1 MKDIRDAMV
10 EILSESKK
18 FRISD
23 EVHMTEVQVL
33 SRLKRDGLI
42 DWFDSSGKK
51 SFPFSLSGY
60 LVHTQTN
67 EKKIYLA

>member
-42 DWFDSSGKK
+42 DWFDSSGK
-51 SFPFSLSGY
+51 P
-60 LVHTQTN
+60 
-67 EKKIYLA
+67 